1 MGNQC
6 PYRHIAVT
14 DVEREG
20 GSVIPCKKMS
30 LNDYILVGLIE
41 STVRP
46 IEDTEWVPVNTQ
58 TQQSTNQSKEQDI
71 DIYESTLLPLK
82 VDLPPSLIPIHSS
95 IFSSIP
101 PTEWG

>member
-1 MGNQC
+1 M
-6 PYRHIAVT
+6 
-14 DVEREG
+14 
-20 GSVIPCKKMS
+20 
-30 LNDYILVGLIE
+30 
-41 STVRP
+41 
-46 IEDTEWVPVNTQ
+46 NTQ
-58 TQQSTNQSKEQDI
+58 THKSTNQSKEQDI